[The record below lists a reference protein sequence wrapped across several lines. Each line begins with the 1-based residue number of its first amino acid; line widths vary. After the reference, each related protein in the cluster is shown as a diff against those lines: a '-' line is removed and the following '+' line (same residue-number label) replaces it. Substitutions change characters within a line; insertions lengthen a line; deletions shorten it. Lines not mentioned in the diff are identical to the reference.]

1 MFKRTDCN
9 TCLVKVAT
17 IHCIKIGG
25 GLISYPDELRILMK
39 SLDKLSKSYRL
50 LIVPGGGPF
59 ADTVRE
65 IYEQYKLSE
74 TIAHWMAILGMDQY
88 GFFLS
93 NFSKNTVITSSLNE
107 AKELTLKNKIPII
120 LPFRILYEE
129 DPLEHSWDVTS
140 DSIAAYIASLVNAE
154 SIILLKDVEG
164 IFKHDP
170 KQEPSELI
178 EKLDRHDFNAFEM
191 QRCVD
196 KHFPK
201 ILARSKIRCLIL
213 NGRHPSRIIEALK
226 GQNPKGTEII

>member
-1 MFKRTDCN
+1 MTM
-9 TCLVKVAT
+9 

-25 GLISYPDELRILMK
+25 GLISYPDELQSLMK
-39 SLDKLSKSYRL
+39 ALDTLSKSFQL

-65 IYEQYKLSE
+65 MYRLYNLSE
-74 TIAHWMAILGMDQY
+74 TAAHWMAILAIDQY
-88 GFFLS
+88 GLFLS
-93 NFSKNTVITSSLNE
+93 NLSENAVTVSSIDTAKKIASKNKLV
-107 AKELTLKNKIPII
+107 II
-120 LPFRILYEE
+120 LPFCMLYEK
-129 DPLEHSWDVTS
+129 DPLEHSWDITS
-140 DSIAAYIASLVNAE
+140 DSIAAYIASLINAE
-154 SIILLKDVEG
+154 SLILLKDVEG

-178 EKLDRHDFNAFEM
+178 AELDRHDFSTFEM

-201 ILARSKIRCLIL
+201 ILAQGNIRCWIL

-226 GQNPKGTEII
+226 GQKPKGTEIL